1 MQRYFINDVLAV
13 GDIFQLDQDDN
24 HHIVRVMRG
33 RTGDKLIVV
42 DDNNI
47 AFNAHIHDI
56 TDNIARIEVD
66 SLLKGQENELPIH
79 VTIACGLSKNDKID
93 LIVQKG
99 TECGMAEFIPL
110 ALDRDVVKWKGNKI
124 QSKIERLKRIS
135 KEAAEQ
141 CHRNVIPIIS
151 NLESLSELISHSAT
165 YNHKLIAYEETAK
178 KGEHGQLKQTL
189 SRVSPGDSLI
199 IVFGSEGGL
208 TELEIAKLKEVGY
221 IECSLGPRILRAE
234 TAPIYA
240 LSAISY
246 HFEV

>member
-1 MQRYFINDVLAV
+1 MQRYFINESLAI
-13 GDIFQLDQDDN
+13 GNIFQLDQDDN
-24 HHIVRVMRG
+24 HHVVRVMRG
-33 RTGDKLIVV
+33 RIGDKLIVV
-42 DDNNI
+42 DDSNI
-47 AFNAHIHDI
+47 AFNASIKDI
-56 TDNIARIEVD
+56 TDYIAQIEVI
-66 SLLKGQENELPIH
+66 SLLEGQENELPIH

-99 TECGMAEFIPL
+99 TECGMTEFIPL
-110 ALDRDVVKWKGNKI
+110 ALERDVVKWKGNKI
-124 QSKIERLKRIS
+124 QSKIERLERIS

-141 CHRNVIPIIS
+141 CHRNVIPKIS
-151 NLESLSELISHSAT
+151 TLENLSELINKSAT

-189 SRVSPGDSLI
+189 STMNQGESLI